1 MPFFVG
7 VKVDC
12 TSCVDIA
19 AQVDGFACL
28 RLWLLTALRALTLL
42 RKLTPSDVDA
52 ALFNLMQLSIN
63 PSKHIIYLIK
73 KSV

>member
-28 RLWLLTALRALTLL
+28 RLWLLTPLAVYCFAGFTPTVVYAFGCLRFT
-42 RKLTPSDVDA
+42 VY
-52 ALFNLMQLSIN
+52 F
-63 PSKHIIYLIK
+63 
-73 KSV
+73 